1 MFHHQNKHRNRGKI
15 QTISAKGRHAVKWR
29 VIMKRRAWI
38 LILLFSFSQL
48 CFAHAGMADRFIE
61 RIVSIDAIILTI
73 VVTQIISFL
82 LLGRNWYEPAKHL
95 RLRLL
100 LFVKKLCSKWWLNL
114 LTAWALSSFVISPYV
129 VIACDWLWLLGLL
142 LFLLFWLFYFVVVL
156 LGYTRKLFL
165 TGIRPL
171 YVFLVASIGEVVA
184 EIAYCCI
191 YKMEWF
197 RSITYYTDEEY
208 AMSDFKVYPT
218 FEGLLYLGGD
228 MLLVFFCFAVPYV
241 LLIVIL
247 VIKRQIKLIKK

>member
-1 MFHHQNKHRNRGKI
+1 MRKK
-15 QTISAKGRHAVKWR
+15 
-29 VIMKRRAWI
+29 
-38 LILLFSFSQL
+38 ILLLFLSFSQL
-48 CFAHAGMADRFIE
+48 CFAHAGMADRFID
-61 RIVSIDAIILTI
+61 RMVSIDAIILTI

-82 LLGRNWYEPAKHL
+82 LLGRNWYEPAKRL

-100 LFVKKLCSKWWLNL
+100 LLVKKLCSKWWQNL
-114 LTAWALSSFVISPYV
+114 LAAWALSSFVISPYI
-129 VIACDWLWLLGLL
+129 VIACDWLWLWGVL

-171 YVFLVASIGEVVA
+171 YVLLVASVGEVVG

-218 FEGLLYLGGD
+218 FEGLLYLGED
-228 MLLVFFCFAVPYV
+228 MLLVFFCFAISYV

-247 VIKRQIKLIKK
+247 VIKQQIKLIKK